1 MNRMISITMTALVG
15 VTVYNSFELKERKDS
30 LDRIQ
35 QEMDALRDAVDKISE
50 RDHDAQTVEAPSQ
63 KALPLPVRDPNAD
76 VTGSSARIVA
86 RTARQSSCKSNC
98 EQVIKCF
105 ASSPA
110 CPGWRTDSDVPAMKA
125 CLTSCRRQDGVKR
138 QLASLTDC
146 SGITLFTD
154 HSMFHGI
161 CE

>member
-1 MNRMISITMTALVG
+1 MNRLILITMTALFA
-15 VTVYNSFELKERKDS
+15 VTVYNSFELKETEDS

-35 QEMDALRDAVDKISE
+35 EEMDALRDVIVKSSE
-50 RDHDAQTVEAPSQ
+50 RDHHVPTVEASSQ
-63 KALPLPVRDPNAD
+63 KALPLPARDPNAD
-76 VTGSSARIVA
+76 VTGASARIVA

-125 CLTSCRRQDGVKR
+125 CLTSCRRQDEVKR

-146 SGITLFTD
+146 SGITLFTE

-161 CE
+161 CQ

>member
-1 MNRMISITMTALVG
+1 MNRMTLITMTALVAL
-15 VTVYNSFELKERKDS
+15 TVYNSFELRESEDS

-35 QEMDALRDAVDKISE
+35 KEMDDLRDAVHKISE
-50 RDHDAQTVEAPSQ
+50 RDNDAQTVETPSQ
-63 KALPLPVRDPNAD
+63 KVLPLPVRDPNAD
-76 VTGSSARIVA
+76 VTGASARIVA

-105 ASSPA
+105 ASSPV

-125 CLTSCRRQDGVKR
+125 CLTSCRRQDEVKR

-146 SGITLFTD
+146 SGITRFTD
-154 HSMFHGI
+154 HSMFQGI
-161 CE
+161 CQ